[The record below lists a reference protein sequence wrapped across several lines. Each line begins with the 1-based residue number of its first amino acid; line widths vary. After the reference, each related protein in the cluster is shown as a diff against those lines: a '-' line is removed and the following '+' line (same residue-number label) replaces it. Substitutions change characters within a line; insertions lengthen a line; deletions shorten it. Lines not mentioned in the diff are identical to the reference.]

1 MISIKLN
8 DRIGGSAFYPIVSK
22 FPNGEKKYIFPEIPR
37 TGIVGVQMMYED
49 DSELF
54 DLLCTFDTIRR
65 NNPYVGLTLELPYIP
80 YSRMDRV
87 ERESDS
93 FSLKSFANFVN
104 NVIKPRGI
112 KCLDAHSD
120 VALAVFDAPVTNY
133 IPQIDMVKNN
143 FSHVDTLLV
152 FPDATAVKRYKK
164 LFPEYQSVSI
174 NKERD
179 FQTGKIISST
189 LVKNDNTSDD
199 FFWNMKN
206 VVIVDDICSKGG
218 TFLLASQLIKEN
230 IGHENYTINLIVAH
244 CEAAIFEGELLKDGS
259 PFNGKVYC
267 TNSMQAMVKHL
278 NVLKN
283 AGHQDSQRIVLTSF

>member
-1 MISIKLN
+1 MISIESTDSQNPYSSLPL
-8 DRIGGSAFYPIVSK
+8 IAG
-22 FPNGEKKYIFPEIPR
+22 FPNGEKRYIFPEIPKE
-37 TGIVGVQMMYED
+37 GIMQVTLMYED
-49 DSELF
+49 DSEFF

-65 NNPYVGLTLELPYIP
+65 NNPYVALALNLPYIP

-87 ERESDS
+87 ERGSDS

-104 NVIKPRGI
+104 NVIKPKSI

-120 VALAVFDAPVTNY
+120 VALALFDAPVTNH
-133 IPQIDMVKNN
+133 IPQVDMVKNN
-143 FSHVDTLLV
+143 FSHVDTLLI
-152 FPDATAVKRYKK
+152 FPDSTAVKRYKK

-218 TFLLASQLIKEN
+218 TFLLASQLIAKN
-230 IGHENYTINLIVAH
+230 IGHKDYAINLVVAH
-244 CEAAIFEGELLKDGS
+244 CEAAIFDGELLKDGS

-267 TNSMQAMVKHL
+267 TNSMQAMAKSL
-278 NVLKN
+278 DALKN
-283 AGHQDSQRIVLTSF
+283 AGHPDSQWIVLTSF

>member
-1 MISIKLN
+1 MISIKFN
-8 DRIGGSAFYPIVSK
+8 DRIGGSTFYPLVSK
-22 FPNGEKKYIFPEIPR
+22 FPNGEKRYVFPEIPR
-37 TGIVGVQMMYED
+37 TGITEVQLMYED

-65 NNPYVGLTLELPYIP
+65 NNHYVSLTLSLPYIP

-87 ERESDS
+87 ESETDS
-93 FSLKSFANFVN
+93 FSLKSFANFI
-104 NVIKPRGI
+104 NVAIKPQHI

-120 VALAVFDAPVTNY
+120 VALAVFDAPVTNCV
-133 IPQIDMVKNN
+133 PQIDMVKNN

-164 LFPEYQSVSI
+164 LFREYQSVSI

-189 LVKNDNTSDD
+189 LVKNGNTSDE
-199 FFWNMKN
+199 FFWNVKN

-218 TFLLASQLIKEN
+218 TFLLASQLIAGN
-230 IGHENYTINLIVAH
+230 IGHQDYTINLVVAH
-244 CEAAIFEGELLKDGS
+244 CEAAIFEGKLLDEDS

-267 TNSMQAMVKHL
+267 TNSMPAMVKQL
-278 NVLKN
+278 NALKDASHSK
-283 AGHQDSQRIVLTSF
+283 AGRIVLTKF

>member
-8 DRIGGSAFYPIVSK
+8 DRIGGSTFYPLVSK
-22 FPNGEKKYIFPEIPR
+22 FPNGEKKYVFPEIPR
-37 TGIVGVQMMYED
+37 TGIVGVQLMYED

-65 NNPYVGLTLELPYIP
+65 NNPYVSLTLDLPYIP

-93 FSLKSFANFVN
+93 FSLKSFAKFVN
-104 NVIKPRGI
+104 NVIKPKGI

-120 VALAVFDAPVTNY
+120 VALALFDAPVTNY

-143 FSHVDTLLV
+143 FNHVDTLLV

-189 LVKNDNTSDD
+189 LVKNDNTTDE

-244 CEAAIFEGELLKDGS
+244 CEAAIFDGELLKDGS

-278 NVLKN
+278 NMLKDLMRPPAN
-283 AGHQDSQRIVLTSF
+283 RIIVTSF

>member
-8 DRIGGSAFYPIVSK
+8 TTINGQSFRPLIDK
-22 FPNGEKKYIFPEIPR
+22 FPNGEKRYIYPEIPR
-37 TGIVGVQMMYED
+37 TGIAEIQMMYED
-49 DSELF
+49 DSEFF

-65 NNPYVGLTLELPYIP
+65 NNPYVALTLNLPYIP
-80 YSRMDRV
+80 YSRMDRI

-104 NVIKPRGI
+104 NVIKPKSI

-120 VALAVFDAPVTNY
+120 VALALFDAPVTNY
-133 IPQIDMVKNN
+133 IPQVDMVKNN
-143 FSHVDTLLV
+143 FSHTDTLLV

-174 NKERD
+174 IKERD
-179 FQTGKIISST
+179 FQTGNIASST
-189 LVKNDNTSDD
+189 LVKNDNTSDK
-199 FFWNMKN
+199 FFWDLKN

-218 TFLLASQLIKEN
+218 KFLLASKLIKES
-230 IGHENYTINLIVAH
+230 IGHKNYTINLIVAH
-244 CEAAIFEGELLKDGS
+244 CEAAIFKGELLKDDS

-267 TNSMQAMVKHL
+267 TDSMQAMVKKL
-278 NVLKN
+278 YDLKELL
-283 AGHQDSQRIVLTSF
+283 QPVSQRIVLTKI